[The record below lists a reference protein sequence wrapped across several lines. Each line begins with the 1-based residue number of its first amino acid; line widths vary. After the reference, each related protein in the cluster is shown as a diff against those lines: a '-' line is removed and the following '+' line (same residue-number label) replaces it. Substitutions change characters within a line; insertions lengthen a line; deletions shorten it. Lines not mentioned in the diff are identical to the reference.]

1 MKHDIVYFVKQQ
13 PFNEELRYS
22 VRSVE
27 KNFPYNKI
35 WFYGGCPLGLK
46 PDEHIFVKQDKP
58 TKWENVKKMLYE
70 VCRNDDIT
78 ENFWLFNDDFF
89 IMEKIDEPKNYYN
102 GSLENRIKEIENRRK
117 GHKSEYSVNLEITKQ
132 LLEEQGYPTLNYAVH
147 IPMLIN
153 RKKALETLN
162 KFPDSPMFRSL
173 YGNYVKLPA
182 VDMPDVKIHQPS
194 VRPKDNA
201 IMLSSSDRS
210 FEIGYIGVVIKDKFR
225 NKSKYE
231 N

>member
-35 WFYGGCPLGLK
+35 WFYGGCPLGIK
-46 PDEHIFVKQDKP
+46 PDKHIFVKQDKP
-58 TKWENVKKMLYE
+58 TKWENVRKMLYE
-70 VCRNDDIT
+70 VCRNEDIT

-89 IMEKIDEPKNYYN
+89 IMQKIEEPKNYCN
-102 GSLENRIKEIENRRK
+102 GTLESRIKEIEDRRN
-117 GHKSEYSVNLEITKQ
+117 GHKSEYSINLAITKQ
-132 LLEEQGYPTLNYAVH
+132 LLEEGGYPTINYAVH

-173 YGNYVKLPA
+173 YGNYVRLPA
-182 VDMPDVKIHQPS
+182 VDMPDVKIHCQT
-194 VRPKDNA
+194 VKPKEDA

-210 FEIGYIGVVIKDKFR
+210 FEVGYLGAFIKRSFKE
-225 NKSKYE
+225 KSKYE
-231 N
+231 Q